1 MLKIKRSIKN
11 LVNYFLDIVL
21 AFSIIA
27 TLASSYILWFV
38 LPRGWGLHGD
48 PLCSLKGYG
57 FVGNYWKVL
66 GWPRYMWIDVHNWAS
81 GVLLCLIILHISMH
95 WKWIIET
102 LKRVKTYFSGTV
114 RKVREQFIA
123 SVALFILFVADC
135 FSGFVIWLIL
145 PRGTLD
151 YYYMLSGAGRTFWGL
166 QRNVWVDIHTWLA
179 TLIVAIVIIHIIL
192 NWRWVVDISK
202 KISNRVLEFFKRKE
216 STGIER

>member
-1 MLKIKRSIKN
+1 MLALSI
-11 LVNYFLDIVL
+11 
-21 AFSIIA
+21 AA
-27 TLASSYILWFV
+27 TLVSGYILWFV
-38 LPRGWGLHGD
+38 LPRGSGIHGHE
-48 PLCSLKGYG
+48 LCSMSGYG
-57 FVGNYWKVL
+57 FVGNYWTAL

-81 GVLLCLIILHISMH
+81 VVLLCLIILHISMH

-192 NWRWVVDISK
+192 NRRWLVEVSK